1 MKKPKPSSSATPPQ
15 SSTKKVVISSKMK
28 KAKSARNADIKTS
41 GVEKLSPPAAA
52 AAADPIVEAWKKERR
67 EARRFPTV
75 FELTQITAILSAG
88 TYWQEYWHESDGPK
102 EQWSVAAAAASIWEH
117 CGRILD
123 DKIGRAIYCA
133 EMAQE
138 PDLEPL
144 DIPNWLWARN
154 EEKFPLDFDK
164 ALEYIVGKKV
174 RKPDRYAQFRAFMR
188 AQIKDPTIEEEKR
201 MAIATRR
208 FTELKTGGFSQESF
222 ERAGGLFDQWK
233 AIQAKEKARKAAAA
247 RWGK

>member
-1 MKKPKPSSSATPPQ
+1 MKK
-15 SSTKKVVISSKMK
+15 STRDRGSDS
-28 KAKSARNADIKTS
+28 KTS
-41 GVEKLSPPAAA
+41 VAKKLSPPAAA
-52 AAADPIVEAWKKERR
+52 VAADPTVEAWKKEKS
-67 EARRFPTV
+67 EAHRFPTI

-88 TYWQEYWHESDGPK
+88 TYWKHYWDESEGP
-102 EQWSVAAAAASIWEH
+102 EEHWSVAAAAASMWEH

-123 DKIGRAIYCA
+123 DKIGSAIYYA
-133 EMAQE
+133 EMAQHPDPE
-138 PDLEPL
+138 PP
-144 DIPNWLWARN
+144 DIPNWLWATN

-164 ALEYIVGKKV
+164 ALEYIIGKKI
-174 RKPDRYAQFRAFMR
+174 RKADRYTQFRAFMR

-201 MAIATRR
+201 MVIVTRR

-247 RWGK
+247 RWGKKVRKKSLGGF